1 MILMKR
7 YSLATLSL
15 ALMLNVSAGAPTD
28 YVWDTPSTD
37 SSASMP
43 VGGGDIGLN
52 VWAEDNGDIL
62 FYMGRSGAYDEH
74 GTLLKQGRVRLRLLG
89 GNTSGF
95 SQRLKLEEGYCSI
108 DANGSKVTIWAD
120 VFRPV
125 VHVEVESSKAISPAI
140 SYENW
145 RYADRPFKK
154 GEGRQN
160 SWKWSSPKGLIT
172 SRDSVFASGNA
183 VTFLHANPDETVFDV
198 TVAREG
204 LDSVKNRLWN
214 PLANLTSGG
223 RLRGDNMRFVGT
235 SDGVYDGTDYRAWN
249 FESVKPARKH
259 HFTISFNNQQTKD
272 LSKWIADVDSVERS
286 VNLRNDRKAS
296 REWWRGYW
304 DRSYI
309 ASPDVNDS
317 IVGRIARNYTLFR
330 YMLGCNAYG
339 KEPTKFNGGLFTFD
353 PHHVKEDQVFT
364 PDYRNWGGGTMT
376 AQNQRLVYWPMLKSG
391 DFDMMTPQ
399 FDFYNRML
407 DNACLRSQ
415 VYWGHD
421 GACFAEQI
429 ELFGLPNMMEYGTK
443 RPAWADPGVEYNAW
457 LEYEWDTVLEFCQ
470 MMLESARYNG
480 TDISQYR
487 PLIEKSLT
495 FFDEHYRYLASRRG
509 SKNLDGDGKLILFPG
524 SGCETYKMTNN
535 ASSTISALRR
545 VTGEYIDYMKAHGD
559 TAVSKWTSLLGR
571 IPEMPLRT
579 VDGRTMIAPAK
590 TWERINNVETP
601 QLYPVWPWKFYGVTV
616 SDSADLQVARNTY
629 LYDPDALRFRSS
641 TGWKQDNIWA
651 ARLGLVDEAFDLT
664 SQKFADGSHRFPSFF
679 GPGYD
684 WTPDHNWGGSAMI
697 GLQEMLM
704 QTGSDGKKIYILP
717 SWPLDR
723 DISFKLHAPEK
734 TEVEVKLQ
742 DGKIVYL
749 NVTPSSRIDDIVLP
763 DSLKKK

>member
-95 SQRLKLEEGYCSI
+95 SQRLKLEEGYCTI

-125 VHVEVESSKAISPAI
+125 VHVEVESSKAISPAV

-272 LSKWIADVDSVERS
+272 LSQWIADVDSVERS

>member
-95 SQRLKLEEGYCSI
+95 SQRLKLEEGYCTI

-272 LSKWIADVDSVERS
+272 LSQWIADVDSVERS

>member
-15 ALMLNVSAGAPTD
+15 ALMLNVSAGVPAD

-74 GTLLKQGRVRLRLLG
+74 GTLLKQGRVRLCLPG

-95 SQRLKLEEGYCSI
+95 SQRLKLEEGYCTI

-125 VHVEVESSKAISPAI
+125 VHVEVESPKAISPAV

-214 PLANLTSGG
+214 PLVNLTSGG
-223 RLRGDNMRFVGT
+223 RLRGDNIRFVGT
-235 SDGVYDGTDYRAWN
+235 TDGVYDGTDYRAWN

-272 LSKWIADVDSVERS
+272 LSTWIADVDSVERS

-704 QTGSDGKKIYILP
+704 QTGADGKKIYILP

>member
-15 ALMLNVSAGAPTD
+15 ALMLNVSAGAPAD

-74 GTLLKQGRVRLRLLG
+74 GTLLKQGRVRLRLPG

-95 SQRLKLEEGYCSI
+95 SQRLKLEEGYCTI

-125 VHVEVESSKAISPAI
+125 VHVEVESPKAISPAI

-145 RYADRPFKK
+145 RYADRPFKQ

-272 LSKWIADVDSVERS
+272 LSQWIADVDSVERS

-704 QTGSDGKKIYILP
+704 QTGADGKKIYILP

>member
-95 SQRLKLEEGYCSI
+95 SQRLKLEEGYCTI

-125 VHVEVESSKAISPAI
+125 VHVEVESSKAISPAV

-704 QTGSDGKKIYILP
+704 QTGADGKKIYILP

>member
-95 SQRLKLEEGYCSI
+95 SQRLKLEEGYCTI

-125 VHVEVESSKAISPAI
+125 VHVEVESSKAISPAV

-272 LSKWIADVDSVERS
+272 LSQWIADVDSVERS

-704 QTGSDGKKIYILP
+704 QTGADGKKIYILP

>member
-1 MILMKR
+1 
-7 YSLATLSL
+7 
-15 ALMLNVSAGAPTD
+15 MLNVSAGAPTD

-95 SQRLKLEEGYCSI
+95 SQRLKLEEGYCTI

-125 VHVEVESSKAISPAI
+125 VHVEVESSKAISPAV

-272 LSKWIADVDSVERS
+272 LSQWIADVDSVERS

-704 QTGSDGKKIYILP
+704 QTGADGKKIYILP

>member
-15 ALMLNVSAGAPTD
+15 ALMLNVSAGAPAD

-74 GTLLKQGRVRLRLLG
+74 GTLLKQGRVRLRLPG

-95 SQRLKLEEGYCSI
+95 SQRLKLEEGYCTI

-125 VHVEVESSKAISPAI
+125 VHVEVESPKAISPAV

-704 QTGSDGKKIYILP
+704 QTGADGKKIYILP

>member
-95 SQRLKLEEGYCSI
+95 SQRLKLEEGYCTI

-125 VHVEVESSKAISPAI
+125 VHVEVESSKAISPAV

-272 LSKWIADVDSVERS
+272 LSQWIADVDSVERS

-651 ARLGLVDEAFDLT
+651 ARLGLVDEAFDVT

-704 QTGSDGKKIYILP
+704 QTGADGKKIYILP

>member
-95 SQRLKLEEGYCSI
+95 SQRLKLEEGYCTI

-204 LDSVKNRLWN
+204 LDSVKDRLWN

-579 VDGRTMIAPAK
+579 VDGCTMIAPAK

>member
-95 SQRLKLEEGYCSI
+95 SQRLKLEEGYCTI

-125 VHVEVESSKAISPAI
+125 VHVEVESSKAISPAV

-272 LSKWIADVDSVERS
+272 LSQWIADVDSVERS

-487 PLIEKSLT
+487 PLLEKSLT

-579 VDGRTMIAPAK
+579 VDGRTLIAPAK
-590 TWERINNVETP
+590 TWERVHNVETP
-601 QLYPVWPWKFYGVTV
+601 PLYPVWPWKFYGVTV

-704 QTGSDGKKIYILP
+704 QTGADGKKIYILP

>member
-1 MILMKR
+1 
-7 YSLATLSL
+7 
-15 ALMLNVSAGAPTD
+15 MLNVSAGAPTD

-95 SQRLKLEEGYCSI
+95 SQRLKLEEGYCTI